1 MQTLPTLPI
10 LPLAASRTM
19 DSFQALFASDSWRD
33 SLEFWCYRVGAYLV
47 LNVVEDPAWLA
58 LAFC

>member
-1 MQTLPTLPI
+1 
-10 LPLAASRTM
+10 M

>member
-1 MQTLPTLPI
+1 MNPALARSRAMVRPSFLPVLP
-10 LPLAASRTM
+10 PRGAPWPEWREALA
-19 DSFQALFASDSWRD
+19 FLGY
-33 SLEFWCYRVGAYLV
+33 SLGNYLV

>member
-1 MQTLPTLPI
+1 MLSSPF
-10 LPLAASRTM
+10 S
-19 DSFQALFASDSWRD
+19 FASQLERLRP
-33 SLEFWCYRVGAYLV
+33 SLALGEYLFYRVGAYLL

>member
-1 MQTLPTLPI
+1 MSLVLTPARPAIRPSFLPVLP
-10 LPLAASRTM
+10 PRGAPWAEWREALA
-19 DSFQALFASDSWRD
+19 FIGY
-33 SLEFWCYRVGAYLV
+33 SLGHYLV